1 MSDDDALHVIREAE
15 RIVRA
20 AGWDLQEQV
29 VLERLA
35 GTRGL
40 ACARLESRSEVIQL
54 VAYDGEHLGH
64 VRRDGPD
71 GPGERWVAVLK
82 DEARQVG
89 TYGSPYAAAEALAQ
103 ACGKR
108 IWRIG

>member
-1 MSDDDALHVIREAE
+1 MNDDDTLHVIGEAE

-20 AGWDLQEQV
+20 AGWNLQEQM

-35 GTRGL
+35 GTWGL
-40 ACARLESRSEVIQL
+40 ACARLEAQSEAIQL
-54 VAYDGEHLGH
+54 VTYDGEHLGH

-82 DEARQVG
+82 GQARQVG